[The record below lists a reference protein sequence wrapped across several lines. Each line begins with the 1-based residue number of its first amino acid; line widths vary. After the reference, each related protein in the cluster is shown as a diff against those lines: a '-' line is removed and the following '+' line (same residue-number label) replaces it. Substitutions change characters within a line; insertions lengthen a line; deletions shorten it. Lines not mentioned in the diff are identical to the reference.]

1 MVWSCNMIDIKNL
14 TEIEAKQQLEFLAN
28 EIEKADIAYYQNDDP
43 YLNDAEYDRLR
54 HLNLAI
60 EAKFPHL
67 VLPNSPS
74 KRIGAKVKSEFK
86 KVELNIPMLSLA
98 DIFNETDVHEFLL
111 SVKRFLNSS
120 DDIEFTSE
128 PKIDGLSFS
137 ALYEKG
143 VFVRGSTRGDGR
155 IGEDITENL
164 RAIKGFPLF
173 LDKDVP
179 DIFEIRGEV
188 FMSKADFFE
197 LNRKNEEESKKLFA
211 NPRNAAAGSL
221 RQLDARITE
230 QRNLSFLV
238 YTWGDVSDIRWKTQI
253 EFLEYVKSLGFP
265 VNPYNKLCRNEK
277 EILDSY
283 NSLMENRATLDYDID
298 GIVYKVNSLDLQ
310 KRLVSTE
317 LRNFKAKK
325 ESAIEPLCE
334 EFFTQK
340 AQGKSS
346 EELKTIADNILFEIK
361 NGPPFVYS
369 QFIRLLYKF
378 KYSLELRAQL
388 KSACIALLRIASN
401 VYLSLYIS
409 RAHSIAPFIAQPL

>member
-1 MVWSCNMIDIKNL
+1 M
-14 TEIEAKQQLEFLAN
+14 
-28 EIEKADIAYYQNDDP
+28 
-43 YLNDAEYDRLR
+43 
-54 HLNLAI
+54 
-60 EAKFPHL
+60 
-67 VLPNSPS
+67 
-74 KRIGAKVKSEFK
+74 
-86 KVELNIPMLSLA
+86 A

-230 QRNLSFLV
+230 Q
-238 YTWGDVSDIRWKTQI
+238 
-253 EFLEYVKSLGFP
+253 
-265 VNPYNKLCRNEK
+265 
-277 EILDSY
+277 
-283 NSLMENRATLDYDID
+283 
-298 GIVYKVNSLDLQ
+298 
-310 KRLVSTE
+310 
-317 LRNFKAKK
+317 
-325 ESAIEPLCE
+325 
-334 EFFTQK
+334 
-340 AQGKSS
+340 
-346 EELKTIADNILFEIK
+346 
-361 NGPPFVYS
+361 
-369 QFIRLLYKF
+369 
-378 KYSLELRAQL
+378 
-388 KSACIALLRIASN
+388 
-401 VYLSLYIS
+401 
-409 RAHSIAPFIAQPL
+409 